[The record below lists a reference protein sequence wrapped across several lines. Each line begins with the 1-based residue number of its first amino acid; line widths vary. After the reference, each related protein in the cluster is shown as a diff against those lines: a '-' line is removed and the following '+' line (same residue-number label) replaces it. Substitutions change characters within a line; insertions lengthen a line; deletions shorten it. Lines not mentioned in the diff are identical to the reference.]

1 LTSLL
6 GRAGRW
12 LPAAVAVGFSGLLPV
27 LFIPTSVDAYI
38 LPRTVLVLVVG
49 LAGLQLWPRLG
60 SLRWPL
66 VLVAAA
72 AVASCVFSVVPAL
85 SFTGSYSRYESLPV
99 RIAYLGLFCWGAA
112 AAPGASRWVVP
123 SFILGCC
130 VAAFEAGVEW
140 ITHSLPRPDGNLGQ
154 PNLLGVLL
162 AMAIVLA
169 VIRALR
175 DPRWVP
181 AVGLLGAGILACTSR
196 SGWLATLIGLVVAVL
211 FSVPARHL
219 RRVALVGAAVVG
231 LALVV
236 VLASPLRTLNSDPG
250 GARIG
255 VWADALRMGAAR
267 PLTGWGEDTMG
278 LHFGHFQTK
287 DWELGHSFDR
297 AHDQP
302 IDLFVTQ
309 GLLGLSASGLFFG
322 IFWWGL
328 WKRRSPALAGLAGA
342 CAAYF
347 AWSLLN
353 FDWAPATG
361 AFWLLAGLA
370 WGSEER
376 LAAARQGVASL
387 IGLVAGLLAGLA
399 VGLPAQIADLAY
411 FSGDAARAAALDP
424 LQARYHAAAGGLAEL
439 ERAAALGDT
448 DPATYVRLGDA
459 LRAAGDARGARAAYR
474 TALEIYPFDPTA
486 RSRYPSSSS
495 SS

>member
-1 LTSLL
+1 
-6 GRAGRW
+6 
-12 LPAAVAVGFSGLLPV
+12 LLPV

-38 LPRTVLVLVVG
+38 LPRAVLVLVVG
-49 LAGLQLWPRLG
+49 LAGLHLWSRLG

-66 VLVAAA
+66 LLVAAA
-72 AVASCVFSVVPAL
+72 AVSSWAFSAVPSL
-85 SFTGSYSRYESLPV
+85 SFIGSYSRYESLPV

-112 AAPGASRWVVP
+112 ASPASRWVVP
-123 SFILGCC
+123 AFILGCC
-130 VAAFEAGVEW
+130 VAAFEAVIEW
-140 ITHSLPRPDGNLGQ
+140 GTGSLPRPDGNLGQ

-162 AMAIVLA
+162 AMAIVLS
-169 VIRALR
+169 VIRARR

-181 AVGLLGAGILACTSR
+181 AVALLGDGILACTSR
-196 SGWLATLIGLVVAVL
+196 SGWLATLIGVVVAVV
-211 FSVPARHL
+211 FAVPARHL
-219 RRVALVGAAVVG
+219 RRAALVGAGVVG
-231 LALVV
+231 LALLLVV
-236 VLASPLRTLNSDPG
+236 ASPLRTLNSDTG
-250 GARIG
+250 GARVG
-255 VWADALRMGAAR
+255 VWGDALRMATAR

-287 DWELGHSFDR
+287 DWEPGHSFDR

-302 IDLFVTQ
+302 IDLFVAQ
-309 GLLGLSASGLFFG
+309 GLLGLAASGLFFG

-328 WKRRSPALAGLAGA
+328 WRRRGEALAGLAGA

-376 LAAARQGVASL
+376 QAAARRRVASV

-399 VGLPAQIADLAY
+399 VGLPAQIADRAY

-424 LQARYHAAAGGLAEL
+424 LQPRYHAAVGGLAEL
-439 ERAAALGDT
+439 RRAAALGDT

-459 LRAAGDARGARAAYR
+459 LLAAGDARAARAAYL
-474 TALEIYPFDPTA
+474 AGLEIYPYDPTA
-486 RSRYPSSSS
+486 RSRYSSSS